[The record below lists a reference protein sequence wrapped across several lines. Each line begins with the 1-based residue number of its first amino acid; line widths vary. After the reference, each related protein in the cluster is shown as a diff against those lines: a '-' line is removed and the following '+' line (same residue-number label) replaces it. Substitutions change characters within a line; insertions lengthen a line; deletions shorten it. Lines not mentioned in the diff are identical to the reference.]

1 MNYRRRDATAAP
13 VYLEAPATEHCNCLP
28 LSSLHKLPSQRQE
41 EDIVDCEQVTPATQ
55 ELNVKL
61 REQLATLFP
70 RSTPLSLL
78 LLHISQ
84 LEPIHLTPQ
93 SAVFRRRQRYHAPPG
108 LLEQVLANIR
118 RSIRTSDQF
127 LVHEGIGAAI
137 IFPDVD
143 QQGMQNILDRIY
155 RSVSLLQ
162 AETVIPPLKRET
174 DIVMGIASYPEADA
188 SLERLLFQVGVTARK
203 FMLRPAI
210 TTQLR
215 STQSTYL
222 HTVEK
227 ADHHLNDGQITSRRS
242 EVLAAVPY
250 PYMKLPAQLPR
261 RLKQLIPYSIA
272 IELRCAPVGRDH
284 HCLTVAMADPTNS
297 VALGHLKEMTGLT
310 IFPVSCDVSA
320 LNALLAHK
328 W

>member
-28 LSSLHKLPSQRQE
+28 LSSLHKLPSQRQV

-55 ELNVKL
+55 ELNVKI
-61 REQLATLFP
+61 RAHLATLFP

-84 LEPIHLTPQ
+84 LEPIHLTSQ
-93 SAVFRRRQRYHAPPG
+93 SVVFRRRQRYHAPPAF
-108 LLEQVLANIR
+108 LEQVLANIR

-127 LVHEGIGAAI
+127 LVHEGVGAAI

-155 RSVSLLQ
+155 SNVSLLQ

-174 DIVMGIASYPEADA
+174 DIVMGIASYTEAGA
-188 SLERLLFQVGVTARK
+188 SLEPLLFQVGVTARK

-210 TTQLR
+210 TTQLW
-215 STQSTYL
+215 STQSAYL

-227 ADHHLNDGQITSRRS
+227 ADLHLNDDLVTSRRA
-242 EVLAAVPY
+242 EVLATVLS

-272 IELRCAPVGRDH
+272 VELRCAPVGRDH

-297 VALGHLKEMTGLT
+297 VAIGHLREVTGLT
-310 IFPVSCDVSA
+310 IFPVSCDVPA